1 MGGGALRRSALS
13 LIGAGVDMILELTA
27 DELRQAR
34 VALLSRQEK
43 LARDYCLTENRLIER
58 QYRTVFN
65 IIGTLCGP
73 STANA

>member
-1 MGGGALRRSALS
+1 M
-13 LIGAGVDMILELTA
+13 ELTA

-58 QYRTVFN
+58 QYRTVFG
-65 IIGTLCGP
+65 ILGKLFGL
-73 STANA
+73 SESNAQKNEVKK